1 MAVSEHYQHAEQAP
15 PLVEQTPPT
24 LRPATTTTVAAWLVR
39 LVLRPAWLWRVELAA
54 AALVITGGLVLVRA
68 VGRPLAG
75 LLAVLVGLSVPVWPA
90 GLRHRIILVFHKA
103 SVRRGWSIAARHA
116 GLATHNDRIPR
127 AVAVV
132 PIPAG
137 DRLRVRIPAG
147 GRTAEVVEQAEVIAA
162 CLEARE
168 LRVVRDPDNAR
179 YATVTV
185 VRRDPLAVAGA
196 VAWPYQQAGRL
207 SLWAPIPVGV
217 DEDGQWVTVS
227 LPERNVLLGGEPG
240 AGKSVALSL
249 LVATA
254 ALDPDAILVTLDG
267 KLVELA
273 CWAGVAARTVGV
285 ATDDAI
291 GVLRALQAELDGR
304 LVTLLANRRRKV
316 HPAGGLP
323 LVVVVVDELAHY
335 LNSPDRRQNAEFANL
350 LRDLV
355 SRGRAVGIIVLAAT
369 QKPSTDVIPSAIR
382 DLFGFRWAFRCT
394 TPQASDTVLGQG
406 WASLGFS
413 ASSVDPA
420 ARGVGLLLHEGGQP
434 VRLRACYLDDDELI
448 SLAARAEALR
458 GAWPGRH
465 AELVWRLRGEDDSG
479 TGPQPAR

>member
-1 MAVSEHYQHAEQAP
+1 MVPVSEHYQHAEQAP

-24 LRPATTTTVAAWLVR
+24 LRPATRTTVAAWLVR
-39 LVLRPAWLWRVELAA
+39 LVLRPLWLWRVELASAITVA
-54 AALVITGGLVLVRA
+54 AGVRWLLGALGAPLAGLVLVVVA
-68 VGRPLAG
+68 LSIPLWP
-75 LLAVLVGLSVPVWPA
+75 VGLRRWLV
-90 GLRHRIILVFHKA
+90 LVFHRA
-103 SVRRGWSIAARHA
+103 RVRRDWSVAARHA

-127 AVAVV
+127 AVRVA

-147 GRTAEVVEQAEVIAA
+147 GRTSELAGHAEVIAA

-168 LRVVRDPDNAR
+168 LRVVREVDNAR
-179 YATVTV
+179 YATVTI

-196 VAWPYQQAGRL
+196 IPWPYQRAARL
-207 SLWAPIPVGV
+207 SLWQPIPVGV
-217 DEDGQWVTVS
+217 NEDGEWVTVS
-227 LPERNVLLGGEPG
+227 LFERNVLIGGEPG

-273 CWAGVAARTVGV
+273 CWGGVAARTVGV
-285 ATDDAI
+285 DTADAI
-291 GVLRALQAELDGR
+291 GVLTALRAELDER
-304 LVTLLANRRRKV
+304 LLALVANRRRKV

-335 LNSPDRRQNAEFANL
+335 LNGPDRRQNAEFAGL

-413 ASSVDPA
+413 ASSIDPA

-434 VRLRACYLDDDELI
+434 VRMRACYLDDEELI
-448 SLAARAEALR
+448 SLAEQAEALR

-465 AELVWRLRGEDDSG
+465 GELVWRLRGEEPPRA
-479 TGPQPAR
+479 TA

>member
-1 MAVSEHYQHAEQAP
+1 MSDHFDHTQQAP

-24 LRPATTTTVAAWLVR
+24 LRPSTRTTAGALLVR
-39 LVLRPAWLWRVELAA
+39 FVLRPVWLWRVELAA
-54 AALVITGGLVLVRA
+54 VALVAGGWAVLSRL
-68 VGRPLAG
+68 VGRPGAAV
-75 LLAVLVGLSVPVWPA
+75 LLALAGLSVPLWPWWA
-90 GLRHRIILVFHKA
+90 RAPVRLVFHRA
-103 SVRRGWSIAARHA
+103 RVRREWSVGVRHA

-127 AVAVV
+127 AVKVE

-137 DRLRVRIPAG
+137 DRLRVKIPAG
-147 GRTAEVVEQAEVIAA
+147 GRTSELAEQAEVIAA

-168 LRVVRDPDNAR
+168 LRVLRDQDNAR
-179 YATVTV
+179 YASVTI
-185 VRRDPLAVAGA
+185 VRRDPLAGPGVLG
-196 VAWPYQQAGRL
+196 WPYRDAARL
-207 SLWAPIPVGV
+207 SVWAPIPVGV
-217 DEDGQWVTVS
+217 DEDGQWVAVS
-227 LPERNVLLGGEPG
+227 LPERNVLVGGEPG

-273 CWAGVAARTVGV
+273 CWGGVAARTVGV
-285 ATDDAI
+285 DTADAI
-291 GVLRALQAELDGR
+291 GVLTALRAELDER
-304 LVTLLANRRRKV
+304 LLSLVANRRRKV

-335 LNSPDRRQNAEFANL
+335 LNGPDRRQNAEFAGL

-406 WASLGFS
+406 WASLGYS
-413 ASSVDPA
+413 ASSIDPA

-434 VRLRACYLDDDELI
+434 VRMRACYLDDEELI
-448 SLAARAEALR
+448 SLAEQAEALR
-458 GAWPGRH
+458 GTWPGRH
-465 AELVWRLRGEDDSG
+465 GELVWRLRGE
-479 TGPQPAR
+479 QPPDATA

>member
-1 MAVSEHYQHAEQAP
+1 VVAVAEHYQHAEQVP

-24 LRPATTTTVAAWLVR
+24 LRPATRTTAAAWLVR
-39 LVLRPAWLWRVELAA
+39 LVLRPLWLWRVELAA
-54 AALVITGGLVLVRA
+54 VIAAVLVVRWLLVVVGGPLAGLVLVVVA
-68 VGRPLAG
+68 LSLPLWPVG
-75 LLAVLVGLSVPVWPA
+75 
-90 GLRHRIILVFHKA
+90 
-103 SVRRGWSIAARHA
+103 VRRGVWLVLHRSRVRRDWSVAARHA

-127 AVAVV
+127 AVKVV

-147 GRTAEVVEQAEVIAA
+147 GRTSALAEQAEVIAA

-168 LRVVRDPDNAR
+168 LRVVREPDNAR
-179 YATVTV
+179 YATVTI
-185 VRRDPLAVAGA
+185 VRRDPLASAGA
-196 VAWPYQQAGRL
+196 VPWPYQAAARL
-207 SLWAPIPVGV
+207 SLWQPIPVGV
-217 DEDGQWVTVS
+217 NEDGEWITVS
-227 LPERNVLLGGEPG
+227 LFERNVLVGGEPG

-249 LVATA
+249 LVAVA
-254 ALDPDAILVTLDG
+254 ALDPDAILITLDG

-285 ATDDAI
+285 DTDDAI
-291 GVLRALQAELDGR
+291 GVLRALQGELDAR
-304 LVTLLANRRRKV
+304 LLGLVANRRRKV
-316 HPAGGLP
+316 HPAGGMP
-323 LVVVVVDELAHY
+323 LIVVVIDELAHY
-335 LNSPDRRQNAEFANL
+335 LNGPDRRQNAEFANL

-406 WASLGFS
+406 WASLGCS
-413 ASSVDPA
+413 ASSIDAA

-434 VRLRACYLDDDELI
+434 VRLRACYLDDEELI
-448 SLAARAEALR
+448 SLAQRAEALR

-465 AELVWRLRGEDDSG
+465 RELVWRLRGEAPPEM
-479 TGPQPAR
+479 GPGS